1 MTEQQ
6 KRPGATDDAPVPESE
21 KAVDTEQKQASP
33 SSSAPPTTATDT
45 NDPTDDWQIGL
56 IGLVHYLSAYFMDVR
71 YWEGIQTEKD
81 TFGQLVQT
89 LDKLVQM
96 PDNDGSVLIRYRGFP
111 SGSRASTKQDYVV
124 LFGGI
129 QIDRNTAAIVIKRQ
143 GLTMSHLG
151 GRLGKA
157 YSIFAEH
164 GIRNLYLK
172 IPAASPAEHEH
183 LKMALHLLS
192 RYPQAIKSDAPI
204 VIEQNGQSVE
214 IPLVKDE
221 NDQPDPNLTL
231 VAGLNRLSAEQMQ
244 SLVSKVA
251 ELIQR
256 GGTGVSGE
264 QQTTVYNALFQ
275 IDSLKEQLIRPP
287 LEMNN
292 LKWQVVGRGEKVVE
306 SEDLTDL
313 ESTLMPG
320 IEDQLTPEDLP
331 SANLDESAGGT
342 TDSEQDAEALAQP
355 AVAYDPHDHES
366 LAEHFG
372 VEVDEVKTIVDLV
385 DSCFDT
391 DGRFLRREFEQNIP
405 AFAHH
410 EKNVFELLWNYLKGT
425 HKRSDRVA
433 FLSSLQLL
441 ISRLEQPKRALRI
454 LLTDF
459 CETAQVSFSDRN
471 ALMLSNLM
479 LRKYNKE
486 VNFEIEITPEEV
498 LLVKDGLD
506 ASVAEYG
513 MWCIEGERT
522 RFLKKM
528 HSIRDQVIVA
538 LDPALGGQGSIPLHY
553 LLSLEREVYI
563 FLALVQGE
571 TGYMVMREALEIYGN
586 PANPVYTLP
595 ESGQHLQT
603 LLQHLKILLR
613 GFGRMADRSDL
624 DVFDDVGSQEAEFSL
639 LGDDQRYKQQ
649 VVQVME
655 WVDRIKA
662 SIQTAK

>member
-1 MTEQQ
+1 
-6 KRPGATDDAPVPESE
+6 
-21 KAVDTEQKQASP
+21 
-33 SSSAPPTTATDT
+33 
-45 NDPTDDWQIGL
+45 L
-56 IGLVHYLSAYFMDVR
+56 IELVHYLSAYFMDVR

-81 TFGQLVQT
+81 TFDQLVQT
-89 LDKLVQM
+89 LGRLAQM
-96 PDNDGSVLIRYRGFP
+96 PEHDGAVLIRYRGFP
-111 SGSRASTKQDYVV
+111 SGSRDATKQDYVV
-124 LFGGI
+124 LFGGV
-129 QIDRNTAAIVIKRQ
+129 QIDRNTAAVVIKQQ

-151 GRLGKA
+151 GRMGKA
-157 YSIFAEH
+157 FSIFAEH

-172 IPAASPAEHEH
+172 IPAASQIEHDR

-204 VIEQNGQSVE
+204 VVEQKGRLVE
-214 IPLVKDE
+214 IPLVKGE

-231 VAGLNRLSAEQMQ
+231 VAGLNRLSAEQMRA
-244 SLVSKVA
+244 LVGKVA
-251 ELIQR
+251 KLIQR

-275 IDSLKEQLIRPP
+275 IDSLKQQLIRPP

-292 LKWQVVGRGEKVVE
+292 VKWQMVGRGEKVVE
-306 SEDLTDL
+306 SEDLSEL
-313 ESTLMPG
+313 EATLVAG

-331 SANLDESAGGT
+331 TGNLQEAAGGT
-342 TDSEQDAEALAQP
+342 TDGGQDAESLAEP

-372 VEVDEVKTIVDLV
+372 VPVDEVKTIVDLV
-385 DSCFDT
+385 DSCFDD
-391 DGRFLRREFEQNIP
+391 DGRFLRRVFEQNIP

-410 EKNVFELLWNYLKGT
+410 EKNVFELLWNYLKST
-425 HKRSDRVA
+425 RKRSDRVA

-441 ISRLEQPKRALRI
+441 ISRLEQPKRALKI

-459 CETAQVSFSDRN
+459 CESEQVSFSDRN

-498 LLVKDGLD
+498 LLVKDGLN

-513 MWCIEGERT
+513 MWVIEGERS

-528 HSIRDQVIVA
+528 HTIRDQVIVA

-571 TGYMVMREALEIYGN
+571 TGYMVMREALDIYGN
-586 PANPVYTLP
+586 PGNPVFTLP
-595 ESGQHLQT
+595 ASGQHLQT
-603 LLQHLKILLR
+603 LLQHLKTLLR

-624 DVFDDVGSQEAEFSL
+624 DVFGDIRSQEAEFSL
-639 LGDDQRYKQQ
+639 LGDDLRYKQQ
-649 VVQVME
+649 VAQVME
-655 WVDRIKA
+655 WVDRIKSTIQA
-662 SIQTAK
+662 SK